1 MTATKATR
9 KPIWQYGD
17 CELNDRDFAM
27 AMVHLYRAEVTR
39 ANVWRNRLDT
49 TTNWAVVTVG
59 AALTFV
65 FSSPT
70 NPHFIVLLVLLLVLT
85 FMLIEARRYS
95 YYALWYH
102 RVRLLETG
110 FLSPMIVPPYA
121 PAEHWGEALADTL
134 RHPTFPI
141 PRWRAAANRY
151 RRNYVW
157 LVSLLLISW
166 FLKLSIHPI
175 TALRLH
181 QVVDRAAIGAWVPG
195 GWVVGIVAFIYVAL
209 LGLIIAMYAIPYQQE
224 GRPRAYFTPLEGEP
238 LKADEAQMAIIV
250 TNRRDEISAR
260 LMQELQ
266 RGVTAVRG
274 TGMYTGTARDV
285 LFCALSRAQEAQLR
299 TIVTESDPTS
309 FVILTGARDLRGRGF
324 VPTEP
329 PS

>member
-1 MTATKATR
+1 MKIAEKR
-9 KPIWQYGD
+9 PVWQYGD
-17 CELNDRDFAM
+17 CELDDRDFGT

-59 AALTFV
+59 AALTFL
-65 FSSPT
+65 FSSPDH
-70 NPHFIVLLVLLLVLT
+70 PHFILLLVLLLVLT

-110 FLSPMIVPPYA
+110 FLSAMIIPPYA
-121 PAEHWGEALADTL
+121 PAEDWGGALADTL
-134 RHPTFPI
+134 RNPAFPI

-166 FLKLSIHPI
+166 FLKLSVHPT
-175 TALRLH
+175 TAGSLQH
-181 QVVDRAAIGAWVPG
+181 VIDRASIAGWVPG
-195 GWVVGIVAFIYVAL
+195 LWVMGTIAILYVAL
-209 LGLIIAMYAIPYQQE
+209 LGLIGAMYLIPYQQE
-224 GRPRAYFTPLEGEP
+224 GRPRAYFTPPDGQP
-238 LKADEAQMAIIV
+238 IKVADTQMAIIV

-260 LMQELQ
+260 LMRELE

-285 LFCALSRAQEAQLR
+285 LFCALTAAQEPQLR
-299 TIVTESDPTS
+299 AIVTESDPTA
-309 FVILTGARDLRGRGF
+309 FVILTGARDIRGRGF
-324 VPTEP
+324 APTEP

>member
-1 MTATKATR
+1 
-9 KPIWQYGD
+9 
-17 CELNDRDFAM
+17 
-27 AMVHLYRAEVTR
+27 
-39 ANVWRNRLDT
+39 
-49 TTNWAVVTVG
+49 
-59 AALTFV
+59 
-65 FSSPT
+65 
-70 NPHFIVLLVLLLVLT
+70 
-85 FMLIEARRYS
+85 
-95 YYALWYH
+95 
-102 RVRLLETG
+102 
-110 FLSPMIVPPYA
+110 
-121 PAEHWGEALADTL
+121 
-134 RHPTFPI
+134 
-141 PRWRAAANRY
+141 
-151 RRNYVW
+151 
-157 LVSLLLISW
+157 
-166 FLKLSIHPI
+166 
-175 TALRLH
+175 
-181 QVVDRAAIGAWVPG
+181 
-195 GWVVGIVAFIYVAL
+195 
-209 LGLIIAMYAIPYQQE
+209 MYAIPYQQE